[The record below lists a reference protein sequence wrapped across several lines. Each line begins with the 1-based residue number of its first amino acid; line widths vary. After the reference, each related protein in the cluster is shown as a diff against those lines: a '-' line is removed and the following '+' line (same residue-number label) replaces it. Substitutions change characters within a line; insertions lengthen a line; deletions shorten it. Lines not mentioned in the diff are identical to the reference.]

1 MGKISRSSKLL
12 KEINRLEGNCSDT
25 EYDESDLVENENE
38 YLPSNNESASESSD
52 TDSEDK
58 ILRRLRV
65 KSKRVQVFSNSES
78 ESDQDV
84 EMSVI
89 DQDTEISVD
98 GTMWKKLKEGS
109 TPGRLSVLN
118 IFKEMSGP
126 TAYAK
131 RHIMKGS
138 VRTAFSLILCNSVVM
153 RLIKICTEAEAHR
166 ILNNHDWTVSLA

>member
-52 TDSEDK
+52 TDSIDE
-58 ILRRLRV
+58 ILRRLRR

-98 GTMWKKLKEGS
+98 GTMTARGLNTRKIIS
-109 TPGRLSVLN
+109 TQHFQRNVYPNG
-118 IFKEMSGP
+118 
-126 TAYAK
+126 
-131 RHIMKGS
+131 
-138 VRTAFSLILCNSVVM
+138 ILETTYYE
-153 RLIKICTEAEAHR
+153 R
-166 ILNNHDWTVSLA
+166 